1 MKISPIEI
9 RQQEFTKKMR
19 GYDPDE
25 VQNFLESLA
34 EELDKLNTENE
45 SLKSEV
51 ESLTEQINEY
61 KKIEKIFR
69 IHFLKRRKILQNLWK
84 LQRSKQV

>member
-1 MKISPIEI
+1 MKISPTEI

-34 EELDKLNTENE
+34 EEFDKLNVENE
-45 SLKSEV
+45 SLKTEVQSLSEQV
-51 ESLTEQINEY
+51 NEF
-61 KKIEKIFR
+61 KKIEKNLQDTLLNAQESSI
-69 IHFLKRRKILQNLWK
+69 KIYG
-84 LQRSKQV
+84 SY

>member
-1 MKISPIEI
+1 MKISPMEI

-34 EELDKLNTENE
+34 EEFEKLNSENE
-45 SLKSEV
+45 SLKENLQ
-51 ESLTEQINEY
+51 SLN
-61 KKIEKIFR
+61 
-69 IHFLKRRKILQNLWK
+69 
-84 LQRSKQV
+84 

>member
-51 ESLTEQINEY
+51 ESLTEQVNE
-61 KKIEKIFR
+61 F
-69 IHFLKRRKILQNLWK
+69 KR
-84 LQRSKQV
+84 

>member
-34 EELDKLNTENE
+34 EELEKFIVENE
-45 SLKSEV
+45 SLKSEID
-51 ESLTEQINEY
+51 SLTEQNNEY
-61 KKIEKIFR
+61 KKIEK
-69 IHFLKRRKILQNLWK
+69 
-84 LQRSKQV
+84 

>member
-51 ESLTEQINEY
+51 ESLTEQISEY
-61 KKIEKIFR
+61 KKIEKICR
-69 IHFLKRRKILQNLWK
+69 ILFLVRRNHPQNLWK
-84 LQRSKQV
+84 QPRSKQV